1 VKVVLDTNIL
11 VSGLYTPG
19 GLCSQVLRLVRTRV
33 LTCCVDA
40 RMLIEYDEVLHQ
52 LGPPVSPAEANE
64 LCRILG
70 QVAAMVEPSPLVT
83 SLPHRADLPFL
94 EVAKASG
101 AILVTG
107 NKRHSPKKQCAGVAV
122 MSPRELLDFLH
133 QPH

>member
-1 VKVVLDTNIL
+1 MKVVLDTNVL

-40 RMLIEYDEVLHQ
+40 RMLVEYDEVLHQ
-52 LGPPVSPAEANE
+52 LDPPVSPAQADE
-64 LCRILG
+64 LCHILG
-70 QVAAMVEPSPLVT
+70 HVAAMVEPPPLVT
-83 SLPHRADLPFL
+83 SLPHWDDLPFL

-107 NKRHSPKKQCAGVAV
+107 NKRHFPKRQCVGVAV
-122 MSPRELLDFLH
+122 MSPRELLDYLR

>member
-1 VKVVLDTNIL
+1 MKVVLDTNVL

-40 RMLIEYDEVLHQ
+40 RMLVEYEEVLHQ
-52 LGPPVSPAEANE
+52 LDPPVPRAEADE
-64 LCRILG
+64 LCRILRNA
-70 QVAAMVEPSPLVT
+70 AAMVEPPPLVT
-83 SLPHRADLPFL
+83 SLPHWDDVPFL

-107 NKRHSPKKQCAGVAV
+107 NKRHFPKRQCAGVAV
-122 MSPRELLDFLH
+122 MSPRELLDYLH
-133 QPH
+133 RPH